1 VTLAESSS
9 DPRQPRRFEKEE
21 KHVRPEPSDSIEIEI
36 LPARPQHDFDYAVF
50 LVAKLLVH
58 RWRVFKAGRMRDYKT
73 GINLAVFDPLQER
86 LGVGLNM
93 RLSGLD
99 S

>member
-1 VTLAESSS
+1 
-9 DPRQPRRFEKEE
+9 
-21 KHVRPEPSDSIEIEI
+21 
-36 LPARPQHDFDYAVF
+36 
-50 LVAKLLVH
+50 
-58 RWRVFKAGRMRDYKT
+58 MRDYKT